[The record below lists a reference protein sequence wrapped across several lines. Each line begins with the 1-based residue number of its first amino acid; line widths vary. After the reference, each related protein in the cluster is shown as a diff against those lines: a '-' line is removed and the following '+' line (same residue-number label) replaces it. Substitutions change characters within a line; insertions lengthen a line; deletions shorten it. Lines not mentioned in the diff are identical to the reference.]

1 MVVKVFFGVFNI
13 IESKSGPNTET
24 ILSQYMEYI
33 QTQLNYKSDK
43 WSGPNTE
50 TILSQ
55 YMEYIQTQL
64 NFKSDEW
71 SGPNN

>member
-24 ILSQYMEYI
+24 ILSQYM
-33 QTQLNYKSDK
+33 K
-43 WSGPNTE
+43 
-50 TILSQ
+50 
-55 YMEYIQTQL
+55 YIQTQL

>member
-1 MVVKVFFGVFNI
+1 MK
-13 IESKSGPNTET
+13 
-24 ILSQYMEYI
+24 YI

-55 YMEYIQTQL
+55 YMKYIQTQL